1 MAKITKEEFEEF
13 VKKEFPGREFKWEYD
28 DKEGTGYF
36 YIQAGTGR
44 YSADELHYE
53 FIDGRV
59 RLHIEGDRWWN
70 LRDGLYAYLK
80 HHEGELTGTVWN
92 KRQNCQWILKSE
104 KEDVFSMFRR
114 ISDIVEP
121 ELMAYERQRE
131 NRTTGNV
138 SFKTQFLDELLKCN
152 LNIPEY
158 QRIYC
163 WDEEQVITLLDDI
176 INIKTSSYYLG
187 NVILHINNGK
197 LDIVD
202 GQQRLV
208 TLAIVLHKLNYNKE
222 IGLLDCKYE
231 SSEAQSNIFR
241 NARVI
246 DNYLKTHNREALKG
260 NIEKLSFGVLTIDSQ
275 HLDLAF
281 TFFNNTNSR
290 GKPLTDYDLLKPHHL
305 RYIPSDYESQQ
316 ELLAKQWDGMINKS
330 KSLADNPEKPHLR
343 RDADYI
349 HVLELYLY
357 RLRKWSRHNN
367 CDENDRYI
375 YSEYKSAP
383 IIEEIPPSG
392 EQFDYYEPIQ
402 GGQHFFEYVEH
413 FMQKYREF
421 AMMHEVDKDGNRIDN
436 VMDILCSNFS
446 GYSDKWYRYVIEA
459 LIFCYFLKFGT
470 QYIPEAS
477 LSIIRYISQI
487 RFEKG
492 RAYEPTIVNYAKE
505 SGITLMIHQA
515 TSPTFFLAEIENKIK
530 NLDSISDLSGIRQDF
545 YQKCKRVS
553 ESLQG
558 KCISNSF
565 NKYFET
571 RYERS
576 TSK

>member
-1 MAKITKEEFEEF
+1 MVDLTKEEFEAF
-13 VKKEFPGREFKWEYD
+13 VKKEFTGREYKWEYD
-28 DKEGTGYF
+28 DKTGTGYF
-36 YIQAGTGR
+36 YIQAGTGK

-70 LRDGLYAYLK
+70 LRDGLYAHLK
-80 HHEGELTGTVWN
+80 HHDDELTGAVWN
-92 KRQNCQWILKSE
+92 KRQNCQWILKPE

-114 ISDIVEP
+114 ISVIVEP
-121 ELMAYERQRE
+121 ELMAYEGQRE

-138 SFKTQFLDELLKCN
+138 SFKTQFLDELFKCK
-152 LNIPEY
+152 LNIPGY

-163 WDEEQVITLLDDI
+163 WGEERVITLLDDI
-176 INIKTSSYYLG
+176 LNIKTSNYYLG
-187 NVILHINNGK
+187 NIILHTNNGK

-208 TLAIVLHKLNYNKE
+208 TLAILAYKLKHEKN
-222 IGLLDCKYE
+222 GLLDSKYE
-231 SSEAQSNIFR
+231 SFEAQNNIFR

-246 DNYLKTHNREALKG
+246 DNYLKSHNNEALRV

-316 ELLAKQWDGMINKS
+316 ELLAEQWDKMINNS
-330 KSLADNPEKPHLR
+330 KTLADNPEKPELR

-357 RLRKWSRHNN
+357 RLRKWSRNN
-367 CDENDRYI
+367 YCDEFDRYI
-375 YSEYKSAP
+375 YSEYRSAP
-383 IIEEIPPSG
+383 IIEEIPPFG
-392 EQFDYYEPIQ
+392 EQFDFYEPIQ

-446 GYSDKWYRYVIEA
+446 GHSDKWYRYIIES

-477 LSIIRYISQI
+477 LSITRYISQI

-505 SGITLMIHQA
+505 SGITLMILQA

-530 NLDSISDLSGIRQDF
+530 NLDGIPKFSGIREDF
-545 YQKCKRVS
+545 FNKCLNVS
-553 ESLQG
+553 KSLQK

-565 NKYFET
+565 KNYFAT
-571 RYERS
+571 RYERI

>member
-1 MAKITKEEFEEF
+1 MLEISKEEFEAFAEQ
-13 VKKEFPGREFKWEYD
+13 EFPRKAICYKDNYCF
-28 DKEGTGYF
+28 
-36 YIQAGTGR
+36 IQAGNILGD
-44 YSADELHYE
+44 SLHYE
-53 FIDGRV
+53 LLNHQIH
-59 RLHIEGDRWWN
+59 LHIEGPNWREI
-70 LRDGLYAYLK
+70 RDYLK
-80 HHEGELTGTVWN
+80 QKKIASTEVYSSHWGRN
-92 KRQNCQWILKSE
+92 DCQWTLINFNIKNE
-104 KEDVFSMFRR
+104 EDVKEGFCRIRNIFEPILLDFEKGESKVIFETKRFNE
-114 ISDIVEP
+114 ISD
-121 ELMAYERQRE
+121 LA
-131 NRTTGNV
+131 
-138 SFKTQFLDELLKCN
+138 

-176 INIKTSSYYLG
+176 LNIKTSSYYLG
-187 NVILHINNGK
+187 NIILHTNNDK

-208 TLAIVLHKLNYNKE
+208 TLGILAYKLKHEE
-222 IGLLDCKYE
+222 IELLECKYE
-231 SSEAQSNIFR
+231 STEAQSNIFR

-246 DNYLKTHNREALKG
+246 DNYLEFHDTKALAA

-305 RYIPSDYESQQ
+305 RYIPSDYELQQ
-316 ELLAKQWDGMINKS
+316 ELLAKQWDGMINRS
-330 KSLADNPEKPHLR
+330 KSLADNPEKPELR

-357 RLRKWSRHNN
+357 RLRKWSRHYN
-367 CDENDRYI
+367 CDEFDRYI

-383 IIEEIPPSG
+383 IIEEIPPFG
-392 EQFDYYEPIQ
+392 EQFNFYEPIQ

-436 VMDILCSNFS
+436 VMDILCSTFS
-446 GYSDKWYRYVIEA
+446 GYSDKWYRYIIEA
-459 LIFCYFLKFGT
+459 LVFCYFLKFGT
-470 QYIPEAS
+470 QYISEAS
-477 LSIIRYISQI
+477 LSITRYISQI
-487 RFEKG
+487 RFEKA

-530 NLDSISDLSGIRQDF
+530 NLDSISDLSGIREI
-545 YQKCKRVS
+545 YLSKCRKVS
-553 ESLQG
+553 ESLQE

-565 NKYFET
+565 KDYFAT
-571 RYERS
+571 RYERI

>member
-1 MAKITKEEFEEF
+1 MIEITQEDFEAF
-13 VKKEFPGREFKWEYD
+13 VKKEFPGQKYKWEYD
-28 DKEGTGYF
+28 GKSSYF
-36 YIQAGTGR
+36 YVQAGTCLG
-44 YSADELHYE
+44 ENLHYE
-53 FIDGRV
+53 FYEGKV
-59 RLHIEGDRWWN
+59 HLHIEGPNWREMRDYLWNHVTDGRVSDRHWGRYGCDWV
-70 LRDGLYAYLK
+70 LDTEPK
-80 HHEGELTGTVWN
+80 TWEEVKEGFCIIRSVFKPL
-92 KRQNCQWILKSE
+92 ILDFERRESKVTFETKS
-104 KEDVFSMFRR
+104 F
-114 ISDIVEP
+114 
-121 ELMAYERQRE
+121 YEILH
-131 NRTTGNV
+131 
-138 SFKTQFLDELLKCN
+138 LD

-163 WDEEQVITLLDDI
+163 WDEERVITLLDDI
-176 INIKTSSYYLG
+176 LNIKTSNYYLG
-187 NVILHINNGK
+187 NIILHTNNGK

-208 TLAIVLHKLNYNKE
+208 TLAILAYKLKHEKN
-222 IGLLDCKYE
+222 GLLDSKYE
-231 SSEAQSNIFR
+231 SFEAQNNIFR

-246 DNYLKTHNREALKG
+246 DNYLKSHNNEALRV

-316 ELLAKQWDGMINKS
+316 ELLAEQWDKMINNS
-330 KSLADNPEKPHLR
+330 KTLADNPEKPELR

-357 RLRKWSRHNN
+357 RLRKWSRNN
-367 CDENDRYI
+367 YCDEFDRYI

-383 IIEEIPPSG
+383 IIEEIPPFG
-392 EQFDYYEPIQ
+392 EQFDFYEPIQ

-446 GYSDKWYRYVIEA
+446 GHSDKWYRYIIES

-477 LSIIRYISQI
+477 LSITRYISQI

-505 SGITLMIHQA
+505 SGITLMILQA

-530 NLDSISDLSGIRQDF
+530 NLDGIPKFSGIREDF
-545 YQKCKRVS
+545 FNKCLNVS
-553 ESLQG
+553 KSLQK

-565 NKYFET
+565 KNYFAT
-571 RYERS
+571 RYERI

>member
-1 MAKITKEEFEEF
+1 MVDLTKEDFEAF
-13 VKKEFPGREFKWEYD
+13 VKKEFPGQKYKWEYD
-28 DKEGTGYF
+28 GQTGYF
-36 YIQAGTGR
+36 YVQAGTCLG
-44 YSADELHYE
+44 ENLHYE
-53 FIDGRV
+53 FYEGKV
-59 RLHIEGDRWWN
+59 HLHIEGSNW
-70 LRDGLYAYLK
+70 
-80 HHEGELTGTVWN
+80 
-92 KRQNCQWILKSE
+92 
-104 KEDVFSMFRR
+104 RR
-114 ISDIVEP
+114 IRDYFWNHVTDGRVSHRHWRRYGCDWVLDTEP
-121 ELMAYERQRE
+121 KTWEEVKEGFCIMRSVFKPLILDFEHRE
-131 NRTTGNV
+131 SKVTFETK
-138 SFKTQFLDELLKCN
+138 SFNEILHLD

-163 WDEEQVITLLDDI
+163 WDEERVITLLDDI
-176 INIKTSSYYLG
+176 LNIKTSNYYLG
-187 NVILHINNGK
+187 NIILHTNNGK

-208 TLAIVLHKLNYNKE
+208 TLAILAYKLKHEKN
-222 IGLLDCKYE
+222 GLLDSKYE
-231 SSEAQSNIFR
+231 SFEAQNNIFR

-246 DNYLKTHNREALKG
+246 DNYLKSHNHEALRV

-316 ELLAKQWDGMINKS
+316 ELLAEQWDKMINNS
-330 KSLADNPEKPHLR
+330 KTLADNPEKPELR

-357 RLRKWSRHNN
+357 RLRKWSRNN
-367 CDENDRYI
+367 YCDEFDRYI

-383 IIEEIPPSG
+383 IIEEIPPFG
-392 EQFDYYEPIQ
+392 EQFDFYEPIQ

-446 GYSDKWYRYVIEA
+446 GHSDKWYRYIIES

-477 LSIIRYISQI
+477 LSITRYISQI

-505 SGITLMIHQA
+505 SGITLMILQA

-530 NLDSISDLSGIRQDF
+530 NLDGIPKFSGIREDF
-545 YQKCKRVS
+545 FNKCLNVS
-553 ESLQG
+553 KSLQK

-565 NKYFET
+565 KNYFAT
-571 RYERS
+571 RYERI